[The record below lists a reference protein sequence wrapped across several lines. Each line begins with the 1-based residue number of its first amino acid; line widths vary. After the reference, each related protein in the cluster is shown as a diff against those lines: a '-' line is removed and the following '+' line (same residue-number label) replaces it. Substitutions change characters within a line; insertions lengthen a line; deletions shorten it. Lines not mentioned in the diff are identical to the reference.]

1 MRDTTRQCA
10 VNSFLIPPCAGTGGF
25 LFTNPPF
32 KMTDQPIAPG
42 LPGLNEDDLVK
53 LSIKSGYGPTPG
65 GDRWHECLDLARAA
79 YQRGADDQLK
89 ACAAWLCAPPY
100 GFPGVAADMKTAMR
114 PKPPSLKEMALAVLD
129 DCNLDAAHENALR
142 RALEALPE

>member
-1 MRDTTRQCA
+1 MTPFGTYYY
-10 VNSFLIPPCAGTGGF
+10 PPCAGTGGF

-32 KMTDQPIAPG
+32 KMTDQPTSQPIAPG
-42 LPGLNEDDLVK
+42 LPGLSEEEFLVMARRHGIAQTANERAQK
-53 LSIKSGYGPTPG
+53 AFFN
-65 GDRWHECLDLARAA
+65 LAQDVYR
-79 YQRGADDQLK
+79 RGAGDQLE
-89 ACAAWLCAPPY
+89 ACAKWLQANGFDGLDTWLC
-100 GFPGVAADMKTAMR
+100 DSMR

>member
-1 MRDTTRQCA
+1 MTPFGTYYY
-10 VNSFLIPPCAGTGGF
+10 PPCAGTGGF

-32 KMTDQPIAPG
+32 TMTDQPIAPG
-42 LPGLNEDDLVK
+42 LPGLSEDDLVK

-79 YQRGADDQLK
+79 YQRGADDQLG
-89 ACAAWLCAPPY
+89 ACAVWLEVGPFRLDPRLIPAE
-100 GFPGVAADMKTAMR
+100 MRNAMR
-114 PKPPSLKEMALAVLD
+114 PKPPSLKEQALAILD
-129 DCNLDAAHENALR
+129 DCNLDAAHENTLR